1 MPTSE
6 PDVFELMTGRR
17 VVAVDHS
24 EGDDVSVTRKLKR
37 YRLDAGCVN
46 LDYVGIEE
54 DPDDRLLVVG
64 TIWRDWGHE

>member
-17 VVAVDHS
+17 VVAVDHN
-24 EGDDVSVTRKLKR
+24 EDEATVTRKLKR

-54 DPDDRLLVVG
+54 DPDDRLMVTGAV
-64 TIWRDWGHE
+64 WRDWGHE

>member
-6 PDVFELMTGRR
+6 PDVFELMTGRQ
-17 VVAVDHS
+17 VVAVDS
-24 EGDDVSVTRKLKR
+24 GEDDVSVTRKLKR

-64 TIWRDWGHE
+64 TVWRDWGRE